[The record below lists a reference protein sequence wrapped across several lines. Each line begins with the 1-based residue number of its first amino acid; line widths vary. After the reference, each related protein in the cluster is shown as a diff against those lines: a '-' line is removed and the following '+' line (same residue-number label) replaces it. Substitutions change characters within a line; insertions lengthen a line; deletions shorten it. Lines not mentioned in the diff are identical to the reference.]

1 MLQSTPVPDKPPVTR
16 REVVSWAMF
25 DFANSSYTTIIIT
38 VAFSVYFTKFVAAG
52 ADADW
57 LWGLAIWITN
67 ALVLLMAP
75 VIGAIADGSGR
86 KKQFLF
92 LSYVLCVAGT
102 AGLYFAVPGA
112 VPLAMALL
120 VISNVG
126 FVAGE
131 NFAGAFLPELSTP
144 DNVGRISAIGWGIGY
159 FGGLASLL
167 LVRPLLAGL
176 NLEPTELTTAANTE
190 LFGEVRLAWVVTAAF
205 FAVAAIPTFAF
216 LRERAPR
223 GGEPLWSYVS
233 VGFARLRRTAREV
246 GRFRQLRRFLSVY
259 FVYHAGLTVVIAFA
273 GIIYERTFGFTASEL
288 ITLFIAL
295 QFASAGGAWAFGFI
309 QDRLGSRLTIQL
321 VLMIWVAS
329 CVGIFFASNRSHY
342 WGIALLA
349 GIGIGALQTA
359 SRALVGLMSPPAKA
373 GEFFGFLGM
382 VSRAAYATG
391 PLIFGRI
398 ASATGSHRTAMLT
411 LSLLFVGGLLGMFAV
426 DESEGRRAA
435 EEWVD

>member
-1 MLQSTPVPDKPPVTR
+1 MLQSTPVAGQPPVTR

-38 VAFSVYFTKFVAAG
+38 VAFSVYFTKFVATG
-52 ADADW
+52 PEADS

-67 ALVLLMAP
+67 AIVLAIAP

-92 LSYVLCVAGT
+92 LSYLLCVTGT
-102 AGLYFAVPGA
+102 AALYFAVPGA
-112 VPLAMALL
+112 VPLAIALL
-120 VISNVG
+120 VASNVG

-167 LVRPLLAGL
+167 LVRPLLTGL
-176 NLEPTELTTAANTE
+176 NLTPAELTAQESAP
-190 LFGEVRLAWVVTAAF
+190 LFHDVRLAWVVTAAF
-205 FAVAAIPTFAF
+205 FAVAAIPTFVF

-223 GGEPLWSYVS
+223 GTEPLRHYIA
-233 VGFARLRRTAREV
+233 VGFSRLRRTAREV
-246 GRFRQLRRFLSVY
+246 GRFRQLRRFLAVY
-259 FVYHAGLTVVIAFA
+259 FIYHSGLTVVVAFA

-295 QFASAGGAWAFGFI
+295 QFASAAGAWSFGFI
-309 QDRLGSRLTIQL
+309 QDRLGSRPTIQL
-321 VLMIWVAS
+321 VLLLWIAG
-329 CVGIFFASNRSHY
+329 CVGIFVASNRAHY
-342 WGIALLA
+342 WAIAILA
-349 GIGIGALQTA
+349 GVGIGALQTA
-359 SRALVGLMSPPAKA
+359 SRAMVGLMSPPAKA

-391 PLIFGRI
+391 PLVFGWV
-398 ASATGSHRTAMLT
+398 ASTSGSHRTAMLM
-411 LSLLFVGGLLGMFAV
+411 LSVLFVTGLVGMFWV
-426 DESEGRRAA
+426 EENEGRRAA
-435 EEWVD
+435 EAWVD

>member
-1 MLQSTPVPDKPPVTR
+1 MLQSTPVPGKPPVTR
-16 REVVSWAMF
+16 REIVSWAMF

-52 ADADW
+52 AEADW
-57 LWGLAIWITN
+57 LWGLAMWITN
-67 ALVLLMAP
+67 AVVLVVAP

-92 LSYVLCVAGT
+92 LSYLLCVAGT

-120 VISNVG
+120 VVSNIG

-167 LVRPLLAGL
+167 LVKPLLTGL
-176 NLEPTELTTAANTE
+176 NLPPGDLTAPANAAA
-190 LFGEVRLAWVVTAAF
+190 FGQIRLAWVVTAVF
-205 FAVAAIPTFAF
+205 FAIAAIPTFAF

-223 GGEPLWSYVS
+223 GDLPLSRYVS
-233 VGFARLRRTAREV
+233 LGFSRIRRTARSV
-246 GRFRQLRRFLSVY
+246 GQFRQLRRFLSIY

-295 QFASAGGAWAFGFI
+295 QFASAAGAWAFGFI

-321 VLMIWVAS
+321 VLLLWIAG
-329 CVGIFFASNRSHY
+329 CVGIFFAENRSHY
-342 WGIALLA
+342 WGIALIA

-359 SRALVGLMSPPAKA
+359 SRAMVGLMSPPAKA

-398 ASATGSHRTAMLT
+398 ASATGSHRTAMLS
-411 LSLLFVGGLLGMFAV
+411 LSVFFVVGLLAMFRV
-426 DESEGRRAA
+426 DEVEGRRAA